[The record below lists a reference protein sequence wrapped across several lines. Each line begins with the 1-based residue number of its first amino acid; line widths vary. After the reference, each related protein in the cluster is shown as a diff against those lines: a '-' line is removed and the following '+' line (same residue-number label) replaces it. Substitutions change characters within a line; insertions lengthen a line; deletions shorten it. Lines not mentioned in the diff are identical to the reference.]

1 MIESPRAGA
10 PAPHQRAKEVKQY
23 AEKVRATEEARPGP
37 GGICTYSGA
46 DRHRGYPDP
55 HLPRYQ
61 GEPNLLQNRLR
72 PRIRRVLFTRRT
84 TTADNGNGKTILYLR
99 SL

>member
-23 AEKVRATEEARPGP
+23 AEKVRAIEEARPGP
-37 GGICTYSGA
+37 GGICTYSAA

-61 GEPNLLQNRLR
+61 GEPDLLSDRLW
-72 PRIRRVLFTRRT
+72 PRIRRVLFIRRT
-84 TTADNGNGKTILYLR
+84 TTVDNGNGRTILLFR